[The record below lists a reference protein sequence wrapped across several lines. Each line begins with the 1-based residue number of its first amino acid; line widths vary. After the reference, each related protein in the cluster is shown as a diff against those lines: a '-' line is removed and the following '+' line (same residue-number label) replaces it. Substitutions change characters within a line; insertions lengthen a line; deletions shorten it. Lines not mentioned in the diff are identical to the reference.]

1 MPSSDNLHYFRA
13 RASEERQRAMAATD
27 ERTGKAHSELAR
39 RYAAEARKIEGERH
53 VQSSKEAL
61 SRSYRLLS
69 ETFSVARN

>member
-53 VQSSKEAL
+53 VQSSEAL